1 MTINSLNSLKVVSF
15 TIFSYILFVNFL
27 MINLFHIQ
35 QFDHEFF
42 AAFKILKT
50 NAAALSFYIV
60 FYNLFVY
67 TSQSSL
73 RFRTFLPPDEFKVKY
88 IRGEKLLNFILI

>member
-1 MTINSLNSLKVVSF
+1 MNKNSLNSLKVSF

-35 QFDHEFF
+35 HFEHEFF

-73 RFRTFLPPDEFKVKY
+73 TCHVRWCFNQVHLFLYEC
-88 IRGEKLLNFILI
+88 LLHYYYL

>member
-1 MTINSLNSLKVVSF
+1 MIKNSLNSLKVVSF
-15 TIFSYILFVNFL
+15 TIFLTFYLIVNFL

-35 QFDHEFF
+35 HFEHEFF

-60 FYNLFVY
+60 CLVFYNLFVY

-73 RFRTFLPPDEFKVKY
+73 TCHVRWCFNPS
-88 IRGEKLLNFILI
+88 